1 MKTRIYP
8 VLLLVFITATACFED
23 SFEEISDSVLI
34 NSSYSLP
41 VGEVIYQINDY
52 FEGLHTILIPLPDSV
67 SYNDFIF
74 PNLLDTIYKSDIIP
88 FDFTIPGSDNE
99 RIKSI
104 TFRVIIENGFPT
116 DVRVQVYFTAG
127 LAHTNSLFPGGME
140 SLQAASIDQ
149 NGIVTAPNVQ
159 IKDITLSPEIL
170 ANLSNYTHI
179 GIYGQI
185 PTTRPDIE
193 IVKFYTRYMLKFHFG
208 MRVELEYNLNEL

>member
-1 MKTRIYP
+1 MTIRIYP
-8 VLLLVFITATACFED
+8 VLFVSSIILSGCIED
-23 SFEEISDSVLI
+23 KFDKVSDSVLI

-41 VGEVIYQINDY
+41 VGSISYQINDY

-74 PNLLDTIYKSDIIP
+74 PNLFDTIYKSDIIP
-88 FDFTIPGSDNE
+88 FDFTIPGSESE

-127 LAHTNSLFPGGME
+127 LAHTISIFPGGME
-140 SLQAASIDQ
+140 SLEAASINQ

-159 IKDITLSPEIL
+159 IKDIPLSPEIL

-179 GIYGQI
+179 GIYGQV
-185 PTTRPDIE
+185 PTTRPDID
-193 IVKFYTRYMLKFHFG
+193 IVKFYTRYTLKFHFG